1 MLQFVLEFATTK
13 PSSVS
18 PAEDLKPTS
27 PTLANHPLIA
37 SGPPYTSPLHSADT
51 PLTAHPTQP
60 HTASLKKSCTLLRLA
75 YSDGGPK

>member
-27 PTLANHPLIA
+27 PTLATTFIA
-37 SGPPYTSPLHSADT
+37 SGPPYTSPLHRAV
-51 PLTAHPTQP
+51 P
-60 HTASLKKSCTLLRLA
+60 H
-75 YSDGGPK
+75 